1 MFCSG
6 IWYWPAVGADV
17 VMVVAVA
24 ADVGVVGAVIAVALV
39 LDPGVVVA
47 SVGLLLCSC

>member
-1 MFCSG
+1 M
-6 IWYWPAVGADV
+6 V
-17 VMVVAVA
+17 VVAVVGWEVVEVVA
-24 ADVGVVGAVIAVALV
+24 AVGGVGAVIAVAVV